1 MEGEKLHW
9 ILQFNLPTPDNG
21 YPRYFPLSELSF
33 GVHEMVRA
41 GPGVIYSD
49 PLIDLSCEGIL
60 EELES
65 LKGVIWLLTRMEVGL
80 VFVDWVVLLLAGK
93 ASHVLLGPC
102 VKFLLLSQL

>member
-1 MEGEKLHW
+1 
-9 ILQFNLPTPDNG
+9 
-21 YPRYFPLSELSF
+21 
-33 GVHEMVRA
+33 MVSA

-65 LKGVIWLLTRMEVGL
+65 LKGVIWLLNRMEVGL
-80 VFVDWVVLLLAGK
+80 VFVDWVFLLLAGK

-102 VKFLLLSQL
+102 VKCPAALPMVQYYLPLLLTVHLIAAVFPSWQGLHHHGM